1 MNKFITRTLAYYD
14 AKCVVLH
21 EPIDKS
27 ESPFSITE
35 ETVKVWE
42 TDPNNAKRFFEDAV
56 DVVEMEFKGATLIK
70 ILEHS
75 ETKNVVKVK
84 MPLSMFTFFGEIV
97 EAEAEEAKEFWEE
110 AEE

>member
-1 MNKFITRTLAYYD
+1 MNKFITRTLGYYD
-14 AKCVVLH
+14 AKCIVLH
-21 EPIDKS
+21 APIDES

-42 TDPNNAKRFFEDAV
+42 TNPNNAKKFFEDAA

-97 EAEAEEAKEFWEE
+97 EAEEAEE
-110 AEE
+110 AEEMEE

>member
-1 MNKFITRTLAYYD
+1 MNKFITRTLGYYD

-21 EPIDKS
+21 VPIDKS

-42 TDPNNAKRFFEDAV
+42 TDPNNAKKFFEEASGA
-56 DVVEMEFKGATLIK
+56 VEMEFKGATLIK
-70 ILEHS
+70 VLEHS

-97 EAEAEEAKEFWEE
+97 EAEAEESEE
-110 AEE
+110 MEE

>member
-14 AKCVVLH
+14 AKCLVLH

-27 ESPFSITE
+27 ETPFSITE

-42 TDPNNAKRFFEDAV
+42 TDPNNAKKFFEDAA
-56 DVVEMEFKGATLIK
+56 DVVEMEFKGAVLIK
-70 ILEHS
+70 ILERS

-84 MPLSMFTFFGEIV
+84 LPLSMFTFFGDI
-97 EAEAEEAKEFWEE
+97 EE
-110 AEE
+110 AEEKWEE